1 MLLNIVIQWSLSF
14 IRQSL
19 LGLLKESL
27 KALARLA
34 KGLTQGL
41 QEDALGTIMGNGQT
55 PSSLGGL
62 PRKGVVLLHLPLQPF

>member
-1 MLLNIVIQWSLSF
+1 MELEFHRRSP
-14 IRQSL
+14 
-19 LGLLKESL
+19 LGLQIESL

-62 PRKGVVLLHLPLQPF
+62 PRKSVVLLHISLQPF